1 MALTEYEMAD
11 LALSAQASATPTT
24 ALFLT
29 MTSGYLIIAWLVGDK
44 LTRAQIIFINVL
56 FTFFQLGLVGG
67 WSVRWATYYEYT
79 VALNSSDP
87 TVYVD
92 GNPVVSVAFAIV
104 MLASIPGCLKFMWGV
119 RHRKTE

>member
-44 LTRAQIIFINVL
+44 LTRAQVIFINVL
-56 FTFFQLGLVGG
+56 FTFFQLCLVGG
-67 WSVRWATYYEYT
+67 WSFRWKVYYEYT

-92 GNPVVSVAFAIV
+92 GSPV
-104 MLASIPGCLKFMWGV
+104 ASPDNSPKKTTESFKPLKI
-119 RHRKTE
+119 